1 MKKQKLYIGIFISFV
16 TFISPMLWNARL
28 PIGSVSDDVNFIM
41 YVLGTLLGLTMLF
54 LLNLFDNKE

>member
-1 MKKQKLYIGIFISFV
+1 
-16 TFISPMLWNARL
+16 MLWNARL